1 MSGGDEDDKP
11 TVVLDLNALKKQKL
25 KAEEDLANIASELE
39 FNIPP
44 EGEEASADSEDFA
57 EQFLQNRS
65 KAAPVTPKS
74 AGTNSKIPV
83 AKAPSSGNFPVILFD
98 FGSDFFAQSKA
109 QFPKGFDYKIIK
121 TLPELNSMLKAK
133 SFQIVVFNYDGNPK
147 AVNQLCA
154 QIKAKMPTTKTM
166 IMAKAI
172 SPEKAKMHAK
182 TPSGAAGYVSHPLD
196 AAKIE
201 AEFKKI
207 FSLVKKV
214 S

>member
-11 TVVLDLNALKKQKL
+11 TVVLDLNALKKQKI

-44 EGEEASADSEDFA
+44 EGEAATADAEDFA
-57 EQFLQNRS
+57 EQFLENRS
-65 KAAPVTPKS
+65 KAAPVAPKS
-74 AGTNSKIPV
+74 ATNSKIAV
-83 AKAPSSGNFPVILFD
+83 AKAPPSGNFPVILFD
-98 FGSDFFAQSKA
+98 FGSDFFAQSKN

-133 SFQIVVFNYDGNPK
+133 TFQIVVFNYDANPK

-182 TPSGAAGYVSHPLD
+182 TPSGAAGYVSHPIE

-201 AEFKKI
+201 TEFKKI
-207 FSLVKKV
+207 YGLVKKV

>member
-25 KAEEDLANIASELE
+25 KQEEDLANIASELE
-39 FNIPP
+39 FNIPEQG
-44 EGEEASADSEDFA
+44 EGASDSEEFA
-57 EQFLQNRS
+57 EQFLEQR
-65 KAAPVTPKS
+65 KAAPPVKS
-74 AGTNSKIPV
+74 AGTNSKIPA
-83 AKAPSSGNFPVILFD
+83 AKTAQFPVILFD
-98 FGSDFFAQSKA
+98 FGSEFFATSKG

-121 TLPELNSMLKAK
+121 TLPELNALLKSK
-133 SFQIVVFNYDGNPK
+133 TFQIVVFNYDANPK

-172 SPEKAKMHAK
+172 SPEKAKLHAK
-182 TPSGAAGYVSHPLD
+182 TPSGAAGYYQHPLD

-201 AEFKKI
+201 KEFQKI